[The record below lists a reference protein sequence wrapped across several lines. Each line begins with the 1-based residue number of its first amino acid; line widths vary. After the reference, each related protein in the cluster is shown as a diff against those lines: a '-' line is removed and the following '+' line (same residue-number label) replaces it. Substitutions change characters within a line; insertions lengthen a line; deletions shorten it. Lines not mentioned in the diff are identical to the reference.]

1 MANNDKCCETCLYW
15 LPMGG
20 CEFGGTTTCEHWKLS
35 LSYEQHIQ
43 LELF

>member
-1 MANNDKCCETCLYW
+1 MISINQCCETCLYW

-20 CEFGGTTTCEHWKLS
+20 CEFGGKQLCDNWKQS
-35 LSYEQHIQ
+35 LTYEQRPQ